1 MPNDSAKSYWFHPAY
16 CDWTLNEYL
25 EVSVEKGKG
34 QLSQPK
40 WVFFFYISFGY
51 TMKVI
56 NKEARYKI
64 TFQGKTMI
72 ETPSSAIWFGGWP

>member
-1 MPNDSAKSYWFHPAY
+1 M
-16 CDWTLNEYL
+16 
-25 EVSVEKGKG
+25 EKGKG

-72 ETPSSAIWFGGWP
+72 ETPSSAI